1 MIYLKRDIKK
11 GKMTCLWGKNR
22 ETGGRKKTLI
32 FAILLE
38 ISIAVRAGYL
48 LGEKKKNLFLKEK
61 LKESIRSSPNPV

>member
-48 LGEKKKNLFLKEK
+48 LGGKKKLVFKREIKGVN
-61 LKESIRSSPNPV
+61 

>member
-22 ETGGRKKTLI
+22 EKGGRKKTLI

-38 ISIAVRAGYL
+38 ISIAVCAGYL
-48 LGEKKKNLFLKEK
+48 LGEKKKTTCF
-61 LKESIRSSPNPV
+61 

>member
-22 ETGGRKKTLI
+22 EKGGRKKTLI

-38 ISIAVRAGYL
+38 ISIAVCAGYL
-48 LGEKKKNLFLKEK
+48 LGKKKKKKTCF
-61 LKESIRSSPNPV
+61 

>member
-22 ETGGRKKTLI
+22 ETGGRKKNLNFRYTLRNI
-32 FAILLE
+32 YCCACRLPT
-38 ISIAVRAGYL
+38 G
-48 LGEKKKNLFLKEK
+48 GEKKNLFLKEK